1 MMRGNTDWVHT
12 RNAEYFVLTQ
22 MIIDNVH
29 FPTGK
34 DRENQLGGGT
44 YAVAGMRLWSDKV
57 GFCCRLGS
65 DYDRDYNRWFVE
77 NGIDM
82 PKTRFPK
89 KCVHADINYF
99 EDGEREEILIPGC
112 GNYTEM
118 LPRFTEIPEEYLR
131 CKGMYFYKDGEEAYW
146 EEATNWFQEFS
157 GISCWEIDSE
167 SARLENREGIASCLP
182 KVHLFSTNLT
192 EGKRMTGKEMPVDIV
207 KALHDMGAGTLIFRM
222 GEKGALVSDQKQIW
236 HIPAAPVDVVDVT
249 GGGNASTGGFLTGY
263 CASGGD
269 IIHAGVCAAISASG
283 VIAQYGV
290 PEQFDELLME
300 QAQKKVAVLKQKC
313 ERI

>member
-1 MMRGNTDWVHT
+1 MQGKTDWIHT
-12 RNAEYFVLTQ
+12 QNTEYFVLTQ

-29 FPTGK
+29 LFAGK

-57 GFCCRLGS
+57 GFCCRLGL
-65 DYDRDYNRWFVE
+65 DYDGNYEEWFSK
-77 NGIDM
+77 NNIDM
-82 PKTRFPK
+82 PKTRYPK

-112 GNYTEM
+112 GNYMEM
-118 LPRFTEIPEEYLR
+118 LPRFTEIPEDYLK

-146 EEATNWFQEFS
+146 EEAENWFRGFS

-167 SARLENREGIASCLP
+167 SARIENKEAIAFCLP
-182 KVHLFSTNLT
+182 KVNLFSTNLT
-192 EGKRMTGKEMPVDIV
+192 EGKRMTGKEKPVDIV
-207 KALHDMGAGTLIFRM
+207 KGLHDMGAGVLIFRM
-222 GEKGALVSDQKQIW
+222 GEKGALVSDGKQIW
-236 HIPAAPVDVVDVT
+236 HIPAVPVDVVDVT

-263 CASGGD
+263 CDSGGD
-269 IIHAGVCAAISASG
+269 IVYAGICAAISASRI
-283 VIAQYGV
+283 IAQYSV
-290 PEQFDELLME
+290 PARFDEQLMIWAE
-300 QAQKKVAVLKQKC
+300 KKAVEMKGKC